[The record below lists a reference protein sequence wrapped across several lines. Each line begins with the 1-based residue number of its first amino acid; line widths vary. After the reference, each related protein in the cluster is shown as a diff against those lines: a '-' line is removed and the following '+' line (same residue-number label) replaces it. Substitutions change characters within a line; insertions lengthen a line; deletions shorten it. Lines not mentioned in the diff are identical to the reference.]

1 MELLIVT
8 GLSGA
13 GKSQALRKLEDIG
26 FFCVDNLPCEMLQG
40 FAQLCLRAQP
50 EVKRAAVVID
60 SRESIFKADME
71 RSLKELQAINVHDT
85 ILFLECRDEVLVRRY
100 NETRRRHPLASEIEE
115 GIRLEREMLGFFRD
129 RANCILDTSDMKPL
143 ELSAKIESL
152 YSETAADEFCLIFE
166 SFGYKRG
173 VPFEADIVFDMRFL
187 PNPYYEPELRS
198 LSGRDAK
205 VRDFI
210 RGNEMYDYFI
220 STVKTMLDKLIPQFR
235 AQGRQRLLVAFGCTG
250 GRHRSVCA
258 AEELY
263 GMMKDSYGAR
273 LIHRD
278 ARLEADDID
287 ERFNMKRGES

>member
-40 FAQLCLRAQP
+40 FARLCKKAQP

-60 SRESIFKADME
+60 SRESVFKADME
-71 RSLKELQAINVHDT
+71 RSLRELQTIKVHYS

-100 NETRRRHPLASEIEE
+100 NETRRRHPLAADIDE
-115 GIRLEREMLGFFRD
+115 GIRLERDLLGFLRD
-129 RANCILDTSDMKPL
+129 RANCIIDTSDMKPL

-152 YSETAADEFCLIFE
+152 YAEAAEDDFRLIFE

-187 PNPYYEPELRS
+187 PNPYYEPELRP
-198 LSGRDAK
+198 LSGRDAA

-210 RGNEMYDYFI
+210 RRDALFDYFI
-220 STVKTMLDKLIPQFR
+220 GSVREMLEKLIPHFKE
-235 AQGRQRLLVAFGCTG
+235 QGRQRLLVAFGCTG

-263 GMMKDSYGAR
+263 SMMKDSYCTR

-278 ARLEADDID
+278 ARLEADEID
-287 ERFNMKRGES
+287 ERFNVMRREN

>member
-26 FFCVDNLPCEMLQG
+26 YFCVDNLPCEMLQG
-40 FAQLCLRAQP
+40 FSRLCKKAQP

-60 SRESIFKADME
+60 SRESVFKADME
-71 RSLKELQAINVHDT
+71 RSLKELMAVKVHYS
-85 ILFLECRDEVLVRRY
+85 ILFLECRDAVLVRRY
-100 NETRRRHPLASEIEE
+100 NETRRRHPLASDIDE
-115 GIRLEREMLGFFRD
+115 GIRLEREMLSFLRD
-129 RANCILDTSDMKPL
+129 RANCIIDTSDMKPL
-143 ELSAKIESL
+143 ELCAKIESL
-152 YSETAADEFCLIFE
+152 YAEASEDEFRLILE

-187 PNPYYEPELRS
+187 QNPYYEPELRS
-198 LSGRDAK
+198 LSGRDAA

-210 RGNEMYDYFI
+210 RQDEMFDYFI
-220 STVKTMLDKLIPQFR
+220 GSVKDMLDRLIPHFR
-235 AQGRQRLLVAFGCTG
+235 EQGRQRLLVAFGCTG

-263 GMMKDSYGAR
+263 AMLKVTYGVR

-287 ERFNMKRGES
+287 DRFYPKQEGS

>member
-13 GKSQALRKLEDIG
+13 GKSQTLRKLEDIG
-26 FFCVDNLPCEMLQG
+26 YFCVDNLPCEMLEG
-40 FAQLCLRAQP
+40 FARLCKKAQP

-60 SRESIFKADME
+60 SRESVFKTDME
-71 RSLKELQAINVHDT
+71 RSLGGLRTIKVHYS
-85 ILFLECRDEVLVRRY
+85 ILFLECRDEVLIRRY
-100 NETRRRHPLASEIEE
+100 NETRRRHPLATDIDE
-115 GIRLEREMLGFFRD
+115 GIRLERELLGFLRD
-129 RANCILDTSDMKPL
+129 RANCIIDTSDLKPL
-143 ELSAKIESL
+143 ELSTKIESL
-152 YSETAADEFCLIFE
+152 YAETSEDDFRLIFE

-187 PNPYYEPELRS
+187 PNPYYEPLLRL
-198 LSGRDAK
+198 LSGRDAE
-205 VRDFI
+205 VRDYI
-210 RGNEMYDYFI
+210 RNDAMFDYFI
-220 STVKTMLDKLIPQFR
+220 GSVREMLERLIPHFKE
-235 AQGRQRLLVAFGCTG
+235 QGRQRLLVAFGCTG

-263 GMMKDSYGAR
+263 SLMKDTHCTR

-287 ERFNMKRGES
+287 ERLNAKRGES

>member
-26 FFCVDNLPCEMLQG
+26 YFCVDNLPCEMLQG
-40 FAQLCLRAQP
+40 FAKLCQKAQP
-50 EVKRAAVVID
+50 EVTRAAVVID
-60 SRESIFKADME
+60 SRESVFKADME
-71 RSLKELQAINVHDT
+71 RSLGELQAIHARYS

-100 NETRRRHPLASEIEE
+100 NETRRRHPLAADIAE
-115 GIRLEREMLGFFRD
+115 GIRLEREMLGFLRD
-129 RANCILDTSDMKPL
+129 RANCILDTSDLRPL
-143 ELSAKIESL
+143 ELSSKIESL
-152 YSETAADEFCLIFE
+152 YAEEAEDEFRLIFE

-173 VPFEADIVFDMRFL
+173 VPFEADIVYDMRFL
-187 PNPYYEPELRS
+187 PNPYYESELRP
-198 LSGRDAK
+198 LSGKDASVREYI
-205 VRDFI
+205 VRD
-210 RGNEMYDYFI
+210 EMYGYFI
-220 STVKTMLDKLIPQFR
+220 SSVREMLDRLIPHFR

-263 GMMKDSYGAR
+263 ALMKDSYNAR

-278 ARLEADDID
+278 MRPEADEIS
-287 ERFNMKRGES
+287 ERHGAK

>member
-40 FAQLCLRAQP
+40 FARLCKKAQP

-60 SRESIFKADME
+60 SRESVFKADME
-71 RSLKELQAINVHDT
+71 RSLRELQTIKVHYS

-100 NETRRRHPLASEIEE
+100 NETRRRHPLAADIDE
-115 GIRLEREMLGFFRD
+115 GIRLERDLLGFLRD
-129 RANCILDTSDMKPL
+129 RANCIIDTSDMKPL

-152 YSETAADEFCLIFE
+152 YAEASEDDFRLIFE

-187 PNPYYEPELRS
+187 PNPYYEPELRP
-198 LSGRDAK
+198 LSGRDAA

-210 RGNEMYDYFI
+210 RRDALLDYFI
-220 STVKTMLDKLIPQFR
+220 GSVREMLEKLIPHFKE
-235 AQGRQRLLVAFGCTG
+235 QGRQRLLVAFGCTG

-263 GMMKDSYGAR
+263 SMMKDSYCTR

-278 ARLEADDID
+278 ARLEADEID
-287 ERFNMKRGES
+287 ERFNVMRREN

>member
-1 MELLIVT
+1 MELLIVP

-26 FFCVDNLPCEMLQG
+26 YFCVDNLPWEMLRG
-40 FAQLCLRAQP
+40 FAQLCMRAQP

-60 SRESIFKADME
+60 SRESVFKADME
-71 RSLKELQAINVHDT
+71 SALGELRENSVRHT
-85 ILFLECRDEVLVRRY
+85 ILFLECRDDVLVRRY
-100 NETRRRHPLASEIEE
+100 NETRRRHPLAADIEE
-115 GIRLEREMLGFFRD
+115 GIRLEREMLGFLRD

-152 YSETAADEFCLIFE
+152 YAEAAADEFRLIFE

-173 VPFEADIVFDMRFL
+173 VPFEADIVLDMRFL
-187 PNPYYEPELRS
+187 PNPYYEQELRP
-198 LSGRDAK
+198 LSGRDGA
-205 VRDFI
+205 VRAFIRQNGMFDDFI
-210 RGNEMYDYFI
+210 L
-220 STVKTMLDKLIPQFR
+220 TVKSMLDRLIPHFR

-263 GMMKDSYGAR
+263 GMMKNAYGAR

-287 ERFNMKRGES
+287 ERFGAKREGS

>member
-26 FFCVDNLPCEMLQG
+26 YFCVDNLPCEMLQG
-40 FAQLCLRAQP
+40 FAGLCKKAQP

-60 SRESIFKADME
+60 SRESVFKADME
-71 RSLKELQAINVHDT
+71 RSLRELQAIKVHYS

-100 NETRRRHPLASEIEE
+100 NETRRRHPLAADIDE
-115 GIRLEREMLGFFRD
+115 GIRLERELLSFMRD
-129 RANCILDTSDMKPL
+129 RANCIIDTSDMKPL

-152 YSETAADEFCLIFE
+152 YAEASEDDFRLIFE

-187 PNPYYEPELRS
+187 PNPYYEPELRP
-198 LSGRDAK
+198 LSGRDAA
-205 VRDFI
+205 VRDYI
-210 RGNEMYDYFI
+210 RRDAMFDYFI
-220 STVKTMLDKLIPQFR
+220 GSVREMLERLIPHFME
-235 AQGRQRLLVAFGCTG
+235 QGRQRLLVAFGCTG

-263 GMMKDSYGAR
+263 SMMKDTYCAR

-287 ERFNMKRGES
+287 ERFNGNRGEN

>member
-26 FFCVDNLPCEMLQG
+26 YFCVDNLPWEMLQG
-40 FAQLCLRAQP
+40 FAQLCMRAQP
-50 EVKRAAVVID
+50 QVRRAAVVID
-60 SRESIFKADME
+60 SRESVFKADME
-71 RSLKELQAINVHDT
+71 RALRELREISVRYT
-85 ILFLECRDEVLVRRY
+85 ILFLDCRDDVLIRRY
-100 NETRRRHPLASEIEE
+100 NETRRRHPLAADIDE
-115 GIRLEREMLGFFRD
+115 GIRLEREMLGFLRD
-129 RANCILDTSDMKPL
+129 RAHCILDTSDMKPL

-152 YSETAADEFCLIFE
+152 YAETAADEFRLIFE

-187 PNPYYEPELRS
+187 PNPYYEPELRP
-198 LSGRDAK
+198 LSGRDEA

-210 RGNEMYDYFI
+210 RRDGMFDDFI
-220 STVKTMLDKLIPQFR
+220 LTVKSMLDRLIPHFC
-235 AQGRQRLLVAFGCTG
+235 AQGRQRLLVALGCTG

-263 GMMKDSYGAR
+263 RMMKDAYSAR

-278 ARLEADDID
+278 ARLEANDID
-287 ERFNMKRGES
+287 ERFGAKREGS